1 MDGNVISEGIVEI
14 FYSGQWGTVCD
25 DDWDMRDATVVCR
38 QLNYPAATRARH
50 SAHFGLGT
58 GPIYMAD
65 VNCKGNETRLNQ
77 CEFRGWGFHNC
88 EHSEDAGVVCG
99 AGECSSLSL

>member
-1 MDGNVISEGIVEI
+1 MDGNVISEGRVEI
-14 FYSGQWGTVCD
+14 FYGDQWGTVCD
-25 DDWDMRDATVVCR
+25 DEWDIRDATVVCR
-38 QLNYPAATRARH
+38 QLNYPSATKAWH

-58 GPIYMAD
+58 GPIYMDD
-65 VNCKGNETRLNQ
+65 VKCKGNETSLNQ

-88 EHSEDAGVVCG
+88 AHSEDAGVECR